1 MEGYSLESEREKRLA
16 ASVGVSRSSS
26 RAAVIYPPDMSA
38 EDIAREEVKNSIMSL
53 IEIRDDEE
61 LPAGQRVSAAMAL
74 LDRGIGKA
82 GDANDTSG
90 RSAQRAMGLS
100 ELRSVLSE
108 LERRRGDPVAI
119 VPDLDTMTDLEVI
132 DV

>member
-16 ASVGVSRSSS
+16 ASVGVSKPSK
-26 RAAVIYPPDMSA
+26 VTIYPPDMSA

-90 RSAQRAMGLS
+90 RSAQRAMGLA